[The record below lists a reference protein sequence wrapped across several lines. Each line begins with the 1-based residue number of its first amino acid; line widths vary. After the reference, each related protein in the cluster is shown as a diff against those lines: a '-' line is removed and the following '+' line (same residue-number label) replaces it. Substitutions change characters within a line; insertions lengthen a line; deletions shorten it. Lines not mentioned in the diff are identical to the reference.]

1 MCTWYTLRFEHEAA
15 HAGALM
21 KTLTFD
27 VTIQAPR
34 NEVFATMLDAEG
46 YMAWTAP
53 FCEGSYFAGSWE
65 PGAKIHF
72 LAPSGD
78 GMVAEIAENRPD
90 EYVSIRH
97 LGEVRN
103 GVEDT
108 TSDKVRAWAPAYEN
122 YAFADAPGGCTLTV
136 TLDTLPEYEDYMLKT
151 FPQALA
157 LLKSLCERP
166 RGG

>member
-1 MCTWYTLRFEHEAA
+1 
-15 HAGALM
+15 M
-21 KTLTFD
+21 KTLTFS

-34 NEVFATMLDAEG
+34 SAVFATMLDAEG
-46 YMAWTAP
+46 YKVWTAA
-53 FCEGSYFAGSWE
+53 FCDGSYFSGSWE

-78 GMVAEIAENRPD
+78 GMVAQIAENRPD

-122 YAFADAPGGCTLTV
+122 YAFNDAPQGCTLTV
-136 TLDTLPEYEDYMLKT
+136 TLDTLPEYEDFMQKT
-151 FPQALA
+151 YPQALA
-157 LLKSLCERP
+157 LLKALCERP
-166 RGG
+166 DAA